1 VALSLVVQPLVI
13 KKSECQEEKRSNEY
27 RERREEEFGVKAEAG
42 RTDRGPV
49 DRTTVETPLILE
61 PLMQG

>member
-1 VALSLVVQPLVI
+1 MALSLVVQPIVI
-13 KKSECQEEKRSNEY
+13 KKASVRKKRDQMSIERGEKKKLE
-27 RERREEEFGVKAEAG
+27 VKAEAG